1 MGFSIPDSTYQFRP
15 DCTAQQP
22 WTQSYTYSETSDKLG
37 LASSDAS
44 LRSFAFHA
52 DVDRQSNYSDDTES
66 VTGSI
71 FDGESTVSSQSSYGS
86 AGDSEDSSDGENIPS
101 SHARLSNAT
110 SKSSSRTIDDH
121 PDLLS
126 GLGATSIESHQA
138 PLPCP
143 NRFQSSQASAK
154 YAHVQQSAQKC
165 TNTAF
170 KQPHQVPQKA
180 NRRRSV
186 QSDHASAPPCKLK
199 RDTDSADCFVMLLIS
214 KSTEVSR
221 QSCLTL
227 NAAFAAKLITA
238 FWPLSAC
245 PPMMS
250 SCFNGAG
257 VLPLEVFIHETLR
270 RSKTS
275 YSTLQVALWYLMLL
289 KCKMPNSE
297 FTKDQGASNCRAMQC
312 GRRMF
317 LAALMLA
324 SKYLQDRNYS
334 TRAWSKISGLRI
346 CEINENEMKYLET
359 IDYRLHI
366 TKDVFDNWSRVV
378 LSLSKISKL
387 KPGCPLVKSQS
398 RMMEIGNMSV
408 LTEMADNDY
417 AAPDMDMFSNQWW
430 CKLLAKLD
438 PKICDT
444 EDAVQSFLEETLPTF
459 DTSNPMLKMDQGMA
473 FGSPFDKSQLPFG
486 NMSLPAVQSGSAT
499 PVQASEMAGRTT
511 TLPLRPQPRNLPT
524 PTSTPGASVA
534 PSWLATP
541 QYPQVNLRCSAS
553 VDALRSIRK
562 LCFANANL
570 ERCPPPRP
578 QSYHAPLRSRM
589 RPAESYPSQGCPTP
603 SISSPAT
610 SLASEGCSRSRSS
623 SISSTS
629 SWTSSHGASLP
640 KINMSFETG
649 RLPAP
654 SNMSPLTRI
663 VSMPESR
670 VPGANAVHSHPL
682 RRKPQLSD
690 ISAARHAAMESR
702 STTVFDV
709 VRDSQKQNVASESDA
724 VEALLRM
731 RAMNQQISEAT
742 KPAPSSLDVSHRG
755 HKRTLSHAMDSTQS
769 SIRGRLMQ
777 EVTGDDIMSGPA
789 MKIQDAS
796 TSNDFEKHWQKP
808 SRGWAMPKKP
818 VLTLDHKR
826 VAMYCAPQG
835 QVSAPDLASLM
846 LKEHLSV

>member
-1 MGFSIPDSTYQFRP
+1 MGFSIPDITHQFGP
-15 DCTAQQP
+15 DSTAQQP

-37 LASSDAS
+37 LTSSDSS
-44 LRSFAFHA
+44 LASFAFRA
-52 DVDRQSNYSDDTES
+52 DVDRQSDYSDDTES

-86 AGDSEDSSDGENIPS
+86 AGDSEDSSDGENNPS
-101 SHARLSNAT
+101 SRARLSNST
-110 SKSSSRTIDDH
+110 SKTSSRVVDDH
-121 PDLLS
+121 SELLS
-126 GLGATSIESHQA
+126 GLGATSIGSQQA
-138 PLPCP
+138 TLPVP
-143 NRFQSSQASAK
+143 NRIQPSQAGAK
-154 YAHVQQSAQKC
+154 YAHVQQSTQNH

-186 QSDHASAPPCKLK
+186 QSDNTSAPPCKLK

-214 KSTEVSR
+214 KSAELSMK
-221 QSCLTL
+221 SCLTL
-227 NAAFAAKLITA
+227 GAAFAAKLITA

-289 KCKMPNSE
+289 KCKMPNSD
-297 FTKDQGASNCRAMQC
+297 FTKEQGASNCRAMQC

-378 LSLSKISKL
+378 LALSKMSKL
-387 KPGCPLVKSQS
+387 RPGCPLVKSQS
-398 RMMEIGNMSV
+398 RMLEIRNMSV
-408 LTEMADNDY
+408 LNDMVDNDY
-417 AAPDMDMFSNQWW
+417 SAPDIEMFSNQWW

-438 PKICDT
+438 PKICDS
-444 EDAVQSFLEETLPTF
+444 EDATTSFLKETLPTL
-459 DTSNPMLKMDQGMA
+459 DTSNPMLKMEQGMD
-473 FGSPFDKSQLPFG
+473 FDSPIDKNHSPFG
-486 NMSLPAVQSGSAT
+486 NMSMPAIQSGSST
-499 PVQASEMAGRTT
+499 PVQASDLAGRTT

-524 PTSTPGASVA
+524 PTSTPGGSVA

-541 QYPQVNLRCSAS
+541 QYSQANLRCSAS

-562 LCFANANL
+562 QCLANANL

-589 RPAESYPSQGCPTP
+589 RPAESYPSQGYPTP
-603 SISSPAT
+603 STSSPPT
-610 SLASEGCSRSRSS
+610 SLASEGYSRSRSS
-623 SISSTS
+623 SISSNS
-629 SWTSSHGASLP
+629 SWSSWNGASLP
-640 KINMSFETG
+640 NINMSLDGSKSST
-649 RLPAP
+649 
-654 SNMSPLTRI
+654 NMSPLTRI

-670 VPGANAVHSHPL
+670 VPGRSTVYGHPL

-690 ISAARHAAMESR
+690 ISAARHATTESR
-702 STTVFDV
+702 STTMFDV
-709 VRDSQKQNVASESDA
+709 VRDSQKHNVASESDA
-724 VEALLRM
+724 VEALLRLK
-731 RAMNQQISEAT
+731 AMNQQILEAT
-742 KPAPSSLDVSHRG
+742 KQAPSTLDISSRG
-755 HKRTLSHAMDSTQS
+755 HKRTLSHAMESTRS
-769 SIRGRLMQ
+769 SARENLMQ
-777 EVTGDDIMSGPA
+777 ETTGDDIMSDTA
-789 MKIQDAS
+789 MKIQDNS
-796 TSNDFEKHWQKP
+796 TSIDFERRWQKP

-835 QVSAPDLASLM
+835 QLSAPDLASLL
-846 LKEHLSV
+846 LKEQLASA